1 MHLPVHFRTPWRYP
15 SVWPYHHLCY
25 STAFFLSVCSL
36 MVEGT
41 HLFFTSTKRHDS
53 LGACAIR
60 NTGLALFLN
69 HFQSAHSKKNV
80 LDNLFSPLF
89 PRYGVDLILIFALS
103 IFQPIY
109 PCIHSLLLSLKCGL
123 GSVEHQ
129 TLYRGT
135 ENTKMSG
142 PSLCHPM
149 L

>member
-1 MHLPVHFRTPWRYP
+1 MEVSICLALPP
-15 SVWPYHHLCY
+15 SVLQH
-25 STAFFLSVCSL
+25 SFLPRCVLPNGRGNTSL
-36 MVEGT
+36 L
-41 HLFFTSTKRHDS
+41 HIRSTSTKRHYS
-53 LGACAIR
+53 LGAWAIR
-60 NTGLALFLN
+60 NTGLALLLN
-69 HFQSAHSKKNV
+69 HFQSAHSKKKKNV

-109 PCIHSLLLSLKCGL
+109 PCIHLLLLSLKCGL
-123 GSVEHQ
+123 ESVEHQ

-142 PSLCHPM
+142 PSLCHP